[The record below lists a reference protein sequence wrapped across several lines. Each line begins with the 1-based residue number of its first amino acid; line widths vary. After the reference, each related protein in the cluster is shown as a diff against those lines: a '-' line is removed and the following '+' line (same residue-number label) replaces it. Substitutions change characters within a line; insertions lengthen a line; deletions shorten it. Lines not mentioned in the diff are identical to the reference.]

1 MGKRRLPTGRM
12 GLSPLA
18 DARLRFAALLQG
30 PLQRSRGGDARAHTA
45 PPGALP
51 PADRSTRSA
60 ARGEAAGAA
69 ACDAV
74 EGRAGAFA
82 PRGSSSGRPRGRVG
96 GAAGCRGSAAPGLPR
111 AGGPVELGLV
121 PGPAPP
127 AARRDGPSR
136 AGRALPLL
144 SRRFR
149 LQVSLAA
156 APLRR
161 SRSSPLRAL
170 GRFLSTLKSVSGGG
184 RRAGV
189 AAAAAPI
196 ATGWGVGDRSVSP
209 SGRRPNATGPAG
221 RAAGRD
227 RRAAGGAWGG
237 KWMRREEERSGGT
250 RRDRRRG
257 ESGRR

>member
-1 MGKRRLPTGRM
+1 MPALTPRRQGRCR
-12 GLSPLA
+12 P
-18 DARLRFAALLQG
+18 RTV
-30 PLQRSRGGDARAHTA
+30 PRA
-45 PPGALP
+45 
-51 PADRSTRSA
+51 
-60 ARGEAAGAA
+60 
-69 ACDAV
+69 
-74 EGRAGAFA
+74 A
-82 PRGSSSGRPRGRVG
+82 PRGGRRQGLPRVTLSRGARARSPPG
-96 GAAGCRGSAAPGLPR
+96 GPQADGPAAGWGARPGAGGPQRRGSAAPGLPR

-209 SGRRPNATGPAG
+209 SGRRPNATEPAG

-227 RRAAGGAWGG
+227 RRVAGGAWGG